1 MTYRKIQRKKGKNIG
16 GEDMLT
22 EKELRTLELANRLQD
37 MTAGEW
43 CRVRKLID
51 SRFESKK
58 REMERELQLS
68 SVRED
73 DLIY

>member
-1 MTYRKIQRKKGKNIG
+1 
-16 GEDMLT
+16 MLT
-22 EKELRTLELANRLQD
+22 EKEHRTLELANRLQD

-43 CRVRKLID
+43 HMVRRLID
-51 SRFESKK
+51 SRFETKK

-68 SVRED
+68 SVGED